1 MNDGPFTAVVCQHG
15 PCARRGEELLERL
28 RPAVRNSPHG
38 VLVRAGCLLAAA
50 PRCTAPPGHDSGAYM
65 LVQPC
70 DRDRRPRA
78 MPVAVGP
85 VLSDA
90 DTDTVADWL
99 AGENLD
105 ADQRER
111 LLQLLAAIVPAA
123 RHRATPGN
131 EG

>member
-28 RPAVRNSPHG
+28 RPAVGNSPHG

-50 PRCTAPPGHDSGAYM
+50 PRCTAPPGRDSGAYM

-70 DRDRRPRA
+70 DRDRKPRA
-78 MPVAVGP
+78 RPVALGP

-90 DTDTVADWL
+90 DADTVADWL
-99 AGENLD
+99 AGENLGPG
-105 ADQRER
+105 QRER
-111 LLQLLAAIVPAA
+111 LLQLLSAVLPVEQ
-123 RHRATPGN
+123 RRATPGH
-131 EG
+131 GD